1 MIMNEDRKVQR
12 QYRILALLG
21 ISKWL
26 FLGLIVLIGIAVAV
40 FSPEEDPLDRS
51 ATKSRQILKE
61 IYVVDST
68 FNGFR
73 VSYATI
79 NSVTKARFDEIY
91 SQPAIMD
98 SLERLM
104 ELAPRR
110 FGDMVNLDIYDFA
123 DFAKRFDPAD
133 VQIHNIFVCGSKKES
148 MYIGDNPLIKNPAR
162 FIDPATSQGLLYI
175 RSEDIYCPDS
185 TRRKVYRY
193 FQCRGMFQLSDT
205 DEHFSHFSEDERI

>member
-1 MIMNEDRKVQR
+1 MMMNDDREVQR
-12 QYRILALLG
+12 QYRMLALLG

-51 ATKSRQILKE
+51 AIKSRRLLKE

-91 SQPAIMD
+91 SRPAIMD

-110 FGDMVNLDIYDFA
+110 FSDMVNLDIYDFA
-123 DFAKRFDPAD
+123 DFAKQFDPAD
-133 VQIHNIFVCGSKKES
+133 VQIHNIFVCGSKKER

-162 FIDPATSQGLLYI
+162 FIDPATLQGLLYI

-185 TRRKVYRY
+185 TCRKVYRY

>member
-1 MIMNEDRKVQR
+1 MMKDDREVQR
-12 QYRILALLG
+12 QYRMLALLG

-26 FLGLIVLIGIAVAV
+26 FLGLIVLIGIAVAI
-40 FSPEEDPLDRS
+40 FSSDEDPLDRS

-91 SQPAIMD
+91 SRPAIMD

-133 VQIHNIFVCGSKKES
+133 VQIHNIFVCGSKKER

-193 FQCRGMFQLSDT
+193 FQCRGMFQLSDA